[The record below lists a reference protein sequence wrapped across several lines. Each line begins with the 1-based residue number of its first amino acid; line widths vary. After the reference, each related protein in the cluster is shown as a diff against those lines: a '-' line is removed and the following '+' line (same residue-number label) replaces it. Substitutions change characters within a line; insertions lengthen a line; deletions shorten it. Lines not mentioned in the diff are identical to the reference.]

1 MGTKTHILNTVD
13 WRKYLIPNGSKRIE
27 TFLEYNGENVFK
39 QLTDRV
45 CQAISKKEKNV
56 VIIVHPNAGNAI
68 IIYENEYLEFLD
80 VANKWF
86 VKNEMYEKCSK
97 IQSYVL
103 KFNDMKTKEKPLRT
117 SKSLI

>member
-1 MGTKTHILNTVD
+1 MRTHLLNTVD
-13 WRKYLIPNGSKRIE
+13 WRRYLIPNDSKRVQ
-27 TFLEYNGENVFK
+27 TFLERNGENVFK

-45 CQAISKKEKNV
+45 CQAISKEEKNV

-68 IIYENEYLEFLD
+68 LIEENEYLEFLD

-97 IQSYVL
+97 IQSYVF
-103 KFNDMKTKEKPLRT
+103 KFNEMKTKEKPNKIA
-117 SKSLI
+117 KSLI